1 MLECVVVV
9 FFFFFLHLQAHCD
22 VANGRLPEPPPGQN
36 IYGISKIAE
45 AAGKKMLK
53 LGKSL
58 RKIRTKRSSNDTG
71 VQHKGTSAVKNKI
84 VFQRMWTG
92 VVH

>member
-1 MLECVVVV
+1 LE
-9 FFFFFLHLQAHCD
+9 ADCD
-22 VANGRLPEPPPGQN
+22 VANGRLPAPPPGQN

-58 RKIRTKRSSNDTG
+58 RKIRTKRNSSETG
-71 VQHKGTSAVKNKI
+71 VQHKGTSAVKKI
-84 VFQRMWTG
+84 KFCFIVKCRVSEELM
-92 VVH
+92 

>member
-1 MLECVVVV
+1 MCVVVV
-9 FFFFFLHLQAHCD
+9 VLHLEADCD
-22 VANGRLPEPPPGQN
+22 VANGRLPQPPPGQN

-58 RKIRTKRSSNDTG
+58 RKIRTKRNSSDMG
-71 VQHKGTSAVKNKI
+71 VQHKGTSTVKNEI
-84 VFQRMWTG
+84 VFHRDL
-92 VVH
+92 

>member
-1 MLECVVVV
+1 M
-9 FFFFFLHLQAHCD
+9 
-22 VANGRLPEPPPGQN
+22 ANGQLPQPPPGQN

-58 RKIRTKRSSNDTG
+58 RRIRTKRNAGDMD
-71 VQHKGTSAVKNKI
+71 VQHKGNSTVKNEI
-84 VFQRMWTG
+84 VFQCDM
-92 VVH
+92 

>member
-1 MLECVVVV
+1 MIRVLECVLL
-9 FFFFFLHLQAHCD
+9 FLHLKADYD
-22 VANGRLPEPPPGQN
+22 VANGQLPQPPPGQN

-58 RKIRTKRSSNDTG
+58 RRIRAKRNNSEMG
-71 VQHKGTSAVKNKI
+71 VQHKGTSTIKTEI
-84 VFQRMWTG
+84 VFHCDM
-92 VVH
+92 

>member
-1 MLECVVVV
+1 MCVVC
-9 FFFFFLHLQAHCD
+9 FLHLEAGYD
-22 VANGRLPEPPPGQN
+22 VANGRLPQPPPGQN

-58 RKIRTKRSSNDTG
+58 RRIRAKRNNSEMG
-71 VQHKGTSAVKNKI
+71 VQHKGTSTVTNEI
-84 VFQRMWTG
+84 VFQCDM
-92 VVH
+92 

>member
-1 MLECVVVV
+1 MCWNV
-9 FFFFFLHLQAHCD
+9 FCCFLHLEADYD
-22 VANGRLPEPPPGQN
+22 VANGRLPQPPPGQN

-58 RKIRTKRSSNDTG
+58 RRIRTKRNSNDMG
-71 VQHKGTSAVKNKI
+71 VQHKGTNMVKNEI
-84 VFQRMWTG
+84 MFQCDM
-92 VVH
+92 

>member
-1 MLECVVVV
+1 MCCC
-9 FFFFFLHLQAHCD
+9 FLHLEADCD
-22 VANGRLPEPPPGQN
+22 VANGRLPQPPPGQN

-58 RKIRTKRSSNDTG
+58 RRIRTKRNTSDMG
-71 VQHKGTSAVKNKI
+71 VQHIGISTVRNEI
-84 VFQRMWTG
+84 VFQCDM
-92 VVH
+92 

>member
-1 MLECVVVV
+1 MCVSDVIVMKRMLECV
-9 FFFFFLHLQAHCD
+9 FFLHLLAVYD
-22 VANGRLPEPPPGQN
+22 VGNGQLPQPPPGQN

-58 RKIRTKRSSNDTG
+58 RKIRTKRNSSEMG
-71 VQHKGTSAVKNKI
+71 VQHKGTN
-84 VFQRMWTG
+84 
-92 VVH
+92 

>member
-1 MLECVVVV
+1 MCVVV
-9 FFFFFLHLQAHCD
+9 FLHPKADHN
-22 VANGRLPEPPPGQN
+22 VANGRLPQPPPGQN

-58 RKIRTKRSSNDTG
+58 RRIRTKRNNSEIG
-71 VQHKGTSAVKNKI
+71 VQHEGTSTVKNAI
-84 VFQRMWTG
+84 VF
-92 VVH
+92 

>member
-1 MLECVVVV
+1 LKDNYVC
-9 FFFFFLHLQAHCD
+9 LKAGCD
-22 VANGRLPEPPPGQN
+22 IANGRLPEPPPGQN

-58 RKIRTKRSSNDTG
+58 RKIRTKRNSNSAAV
-71 VQHKGTSAVKNKI
+71 VQHKGTSINMS
-84 VFQRMWTG
+84 F
-92 VVH
+92 

>member
-1 MLECVVVV
+1 LE
-9 FFFFFLHLQAHCD
+9 ADCD
-22 VANGRLPEPPPGQN
+22 VTNGRLPEPPPGQN

-58 RKIRTKRSSNDTG
+58 RNIRTKRNSSESG
-71 VQHKGTSAVKNKI
+71 VQLKGTSAVKKWNF
-84 VFQRMWTG
+84 V
-92 VVH
+92 